1 MYKAKKQRQG
11 TIRKQIIF
19 GMVANLEAR
28 GIILAK
34 RRERMGQL
42 IVSLAVA
49 AGLAKQNIKNL
60 ESLSIFYDIGKVR
73 LSDAVLLKP
82 EKFDQT
88 ERELIERHCE
98 IGYNIVSAVPEFEAI
113 ALGVLAH
120 HEWVNGG
127 GYPFGLKG
135 KNIPIE
141 ARILAIVDA
150 YTAMRLEQPYR
161 QAISSEKAIE
171 ELRRCAGKQFDT
183 ELVELFI
190 ACIQY
195 SMNGT

>member
-1 MYKAKKQRQG
+1 MA
-11 TIRKQIIF
+11 
-19 GMVANLEAR
+19 ANLEAR

-34 RRERMGQL
+34 QRDRMGNL
-42 IVSLAVA
+42 VTRLAAA

-82 EKFDQT
+82 AKLDQT
-88 ERELIERHCE
+88 EREMIDRHCE
-98 IGYNIVSAVPEFEAI
+98 IGYNIVSAVPEFETI

-120 HEWVNGG
+120 HEWVNGS
-127 GYPFGLKG
+127 GYPLGIKG
-135 KNIPIE
+135 EDIPIE

-150 YTAMRLEQPYR
+150 YTAMTVERPYR
-161 QAISSEKAIE
+161 QAVSSEQAIE
-171 ELRRCAGKQFDT
+171 ELRRCAGKQFDA

-190 ACIQY
+190 PCI
-195 SMNGT
+195 NNIL